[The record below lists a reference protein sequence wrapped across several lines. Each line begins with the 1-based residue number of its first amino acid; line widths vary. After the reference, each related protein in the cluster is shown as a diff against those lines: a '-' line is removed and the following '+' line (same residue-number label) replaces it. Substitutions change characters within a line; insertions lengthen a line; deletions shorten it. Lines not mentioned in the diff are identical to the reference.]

1 MQRIPLLLL
10 LLCLAGTS
18 PAGAQLQVR
27 GIRDLQFG
35 SVVAGIPN
43 AAPPADPLRSG
54 EFEVQAKNNAYL
66 LIIFTLPSQLDGPA
80 GAAMPISFSSGD
92 AVWIGKKKGSTP
104 VVFDPRPWRFLQTD
118 SGGKNA
124 LYLGGQV
131 DPASTQRA
139 GTYANTVT
147 LTVVVIG

>member
-18 PAGAQLQVR
+18 PAAAQLQVR

-92 AVWIGKKKGSTP
+92 AVWIGKKKAAGSCASASATAS
-104 VVFDPRPWRFLQTD
+104 VTVEIGELTD
-118 SGGKNA
+118 
-124 LYLGGQV
+124 
-131 DPASTQRA
+131 
-139 GTYANTVT
+139 
-147 LTVVVIG
+147 IGSKW

>member
-10 LLCLAGTS
+10 LLCLAGAT
-18 PAGAQLQVR
+18 PAVAQLQVR

-43 AAPPADPLRSG
+43 AAPPTDPLRAG
-54 EFEVQAKNNAYL
+54 EFEVQARSNAWL
-66 LIIFTLPSQLDGPA
+66 LLIFTLPSQLDGPA
-80 GAAMPISFSSGD
+80 GASMPISFGGGD
-92 AVWIGKKKGSTP
+92 AIWVGKKKGATP
-104 VVFDPRPWRFLQTD
+104 LVFDPRPWRFLRTD
-118 SGGKNA
+118 SGGKNS
-124 LYLGGQV
+124 LFLGGQV
-131 DPASTQRA
+131 NPAPTQRA

>member
-1 MQRIPLLLL
+1 MQRTPLLLL
-10 LLCLAGTS
+10 LLCLAGVA
-18 PAGAQLQVR
+18 PAAAQLQVR

-43 AAPPADPLRSG
+43 AAPPTDPLRAG

-66 LIIFTLPSQLDGPA
+66 LIIFTLPSQLDGPT
-80 GAAMPISFSSGD
+80 GAAMPITFGAGD
-92 AVWIGKKKGSTP
+92 AIWVGKKKGSAP

-118 SGGKNA
+118 SGGKNS

-131 DPASTQRA
+131 DPSPTQRA
-139 GTYANTVT
+139 GSYASTVT
-147 LTVVVIG
+147 LTVVIIG